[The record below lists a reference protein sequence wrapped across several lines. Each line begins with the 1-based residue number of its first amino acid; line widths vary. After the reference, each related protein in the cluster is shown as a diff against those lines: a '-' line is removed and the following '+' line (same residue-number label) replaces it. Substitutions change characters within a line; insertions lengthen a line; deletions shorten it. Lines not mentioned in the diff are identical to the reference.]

1 MLNWTNLPPASW
13 PLSLLL
19 QERLQIS
26 KSGTEHFVKK
36 INQFVEHLHE
46 VFRLFGTINS
56 KPMFGG
62 YGIYHQGLMM
72 GLVANDTLYLKTDAL
87 SAPQFSEAGC
97 VPFEYTKNGTTMKMS
112 YASAPIELFDD
123 PEMARDW
130 ASLAYAA
137 ALRSRKKSAHHST

>member
-1 MLNWTNLPPASW
+1 M
-13 PLSLLL
+13 
-19 QERLQIS
+19 
-26 KSGTEHFVKK
+26 KK

-62 YGIYHQGLMM
+62 YGIYHQGLMI

-112 YASAPIELFDD
+112 YSSAPIELFDD
-123 PEMARDW
+123 PEMAKDW

-137 ALRSRKKSAHHST
+137 ALRSRKKSAHHSN

>member
-1 MLNWTNLPPASW
+1 M
-13 PLSLLL
+13 
-19 QERLQIS
+19 
-26 KSGTEHFVKK
+26 EHFVKK

-62 YGIYHQGLMM
+62 YGIYHQGLMI

-87 SAPQFSEAGC
+87 SAQQFSEAGC
-97 VPFEYTKNGTTMKMS
+97 VPFEYTKNGTTMRMS
-112 YASAPIELFDD
+112 YALAPIELFDD
-123 PEMARDW
+123 PEMAKGW